1 MTYFV
6 IGDNHFG
13 DARILRYCRN
23 DKFSTVDEMNR
34 YMIQQWNSVVRNKDT
49 VFINGDLSRYTDEND
64 YKFISELNGKKIL
77 IRGNHD
83 NMNDD
88 VYTKNEIYKV

>member
-34 YMIQQWNSVVRNKDT
+34 YMIEKWNKTVKRNDT
-49 VFINGDLSRYTDEND
+49 VFINGQVVTVNQKND
-64 YKFISELNGKKIL
+64 VVEALAIKDKK
-77 IRGNHD
+77 
-83 NMNDD
+83 
-88 VYTKNEIYKV
+88 